1 MLRTTLFAALLLA
14 GSAAAATDCTTAPD
28 QASMN
33 ACAVKAYETAD
44 AALIKDVNTIVALLK
59 DDAGAAKQFYDSQTA
74 WARYRDAHCTFAS
87 SGVAGGSIQ
96 PMIDAMCREALTLE
110 RSKTI
115 APFLKCEEGD
125 MSCPVPAPAP

>member
-1 MLRTTLFAALLLA
+1 MLRSILLAAVLLA

-44 AALIKDVNTIVALLK
+44 AELTKSVATIVDRLK
-59 DDAGAAKQFYDSQTA
+59 DDAAAAKQFYDSETA

-96 PMIDAMCREALTLE
+96 PFIDASCREALTLE

-115 APFLKCEEGD
+115 APFLNCEEGD
-125 MSCPVPAPAP
+125 LSCPVPAP